1 LNTRHIAPTFITEE
15 RVRDVLRM
23 DHLIPAIEQILI
35 DFSAGIVIQPVRT
48 VLHLAPQ
55 EGWFGLMPA
64 VCGDIMGAKLVTVY
78 PANAQLGL
86 PTHLATIQLFNAS
99 TGAALTVMDGRL
111 ITEMRTAAVSAIAT
125 SLLASD
131 RVRVLAILG
140 SGVQAKA
147 HLDALSMVRQFE
159 EIRVWSRT
167 QEHAARFAAENNV
180 VAMQTAEAAVRD
192 ADVVVTVTGAA
203 EPVLFGKWL
212 KPGAYVN
219 AVGAVGPNRR
229 ELDNEA
235 MQATV
240 VVESREASMRESGD
254 ILMSGSS
261 IYAEIGELL
270 AGSVRKM
277 EGQRIV
283 FKSLG
288 IGCEDIAAAW
298 LVCRA
303 LGLDKGG
310 QTLQISKACSRP

>member
-1 LNTRHIAPTFITEE
+1 ME
-15 RVRDVLRM
+15 D
-23 DHLIPAIEQILI
+23 LIPAIEQILI
-35 DFSAGIVIQPVRT
+35 EFSAGRVLQPVRT
-48 VLHLAPQ
+48 VLHLAGQ
-55 EGWFGLMPA
+55 GGWFGLMPA

-99 TGAALTVMDGRL
+99 TGEALAVMDGRL
-111 ITEMRTAAVSAIAT
+111 ITEMRTAAVSAVAT
-125 SLLASD
+125 RILTSN

-147 HLDALSMVRQFE
+147 HLEALRMVRQFA

-167 QEHAARFAAENNV
+167 PEHAARFAAENNV
-180 VAMQTAEAAVRD
+180 IAETTAEAAVQD

-203 EPVLFGKWL
+203 EPVLCGKWL

-219 AVGAVGPNRR
+219 AVGAVGPTRR
-229 ELDNEA
+229 ELDDEA
-235 MQATV
+235 MQAPV
-240 VVESREASMRESGD
+240 VVESREASIRESGD
-254 ILMSGSS
+254 ILLSGAS

-270 AGSVRKM
+270 ADPSRKIDR
-277 EGQRIV
+277 QRIV

-298 LVCRA
+298 LVYRA
-303 LGLDKGG
+303 LGLGAG
-310 QTLQISKACSRP
+310 AQTLQISKACSRP